1 MSDKQYRI
9 LVSDRA
15 IDPAG
20 LDLLREVAELD
31 FLESYATPEAFAAK
45 VAAVDAIFCRNGVID
60 ASVIDAAPKLKI
72 VSRHGVGYDNVDID
86 ACTRR
91 GVVVTTAGEANS
103 QSVSEHAVAMML
115 YLGRLL
121 YRTNAEM
128 DHGQWERTTL
138 VGTELFEKT
147 LGIVGLGRVG
157 TRLAKHAAG
166 FDMQILA
173 YDPYL
178 AAHACAAHGARQVDL
193 QTLLRESDYVSLHL
207 PLNAETRHLIGAEE
221 LALMKKT
228 AILVNCAR
236 GGIVDE
242 QALYDALVAR
252 RLAAAG
258 GDVFEDEPLPGGHP
272 LVGLPNVCHSP
283 HIAGQ
288 TAESL
293 VRVSLQT
300 AENILTVLRGETL
313 DPGYVVNPEVFS
325 A

>member
-9 LVSDRA
+9 LVSDRT

-31 FLESYATPEAFAAK
+31 FLEGYAAPEAFAAK
-45 VAAVDAIFCRNGVID
+45 VDSVDAIFCRNGIID

-86 ACTRR
+86 ACTRC
-91 GVVVTTAGEANS
+91 GVVVTTVGEANS
-103 QSVSEHAVAMML
+103 QSVSEHAIAMML
-115 YLGRLL
+115 YLCRFL

-128 DHGQWERTTL
+128 DDGQWKRTTL
-138 VGTELFEKT
+138 IGTELFEKT

-157 TRLAKHAAG
+157 SRLAKHAAG
-166 FDMQILA
+166 FDMEIIA
-173 YDPYL
+173 YGPYL
-178 AAHACAAHGARQVDL
+178 AADTCAGHGTRKVDL
-193 QTLLRESDYVSLHL
+193 QTLLQESDYISLHL
-207 PLNAETRHLIGAEE
+207 PLNANTRCLIGAKE
-221 LALMKKT
+221 LALMKET
-228 AILVNCAR
+228 VILVNCAR

-242 QALYDALVAR
+242 HALYDALVKKR
-252 RLAAAG
+252 IAAAG
-258 GDVFEDEPLPGGHP
+258 VDVFEDEPLAGGHP
-272 LVGLPNVCHSP
+272 LVNLPNVCHSP
-283 HIAGQ
+283 HVAGQ

-313 DPGYVVNPEVFS
+313 DPGYIVNPEVLS